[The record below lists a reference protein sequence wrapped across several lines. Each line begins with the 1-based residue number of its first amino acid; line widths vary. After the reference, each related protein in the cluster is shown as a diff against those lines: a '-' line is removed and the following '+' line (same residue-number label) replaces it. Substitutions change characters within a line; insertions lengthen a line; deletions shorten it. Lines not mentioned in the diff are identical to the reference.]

1 MATGRIGRVDVFD
14 PAIETWTTYEERL
27 DNFFTANAVDDNK
40 KVPALLSLVGPKTYA
55 LLRDLTAPELPKAR
69 TYKQLT
75 KALKDHYSP
84 KPLVIVERFRFHKRD
99 QQEGES
105 VREYIAALRKLS
117 EFCEFKDVLNDTL
130 RDRFVCG
137 LKNEHIQKKL
147 LSEKN
152 LTYQTAL
159 EIAIAMETATNDAL
173 EIQRKHLSITSGVNK
188 LSVPKGKKRIQQKQT
203 TVAQRCYRCNGNH
216 TSDDCKFIH
225 ETCRQCGKK
234 GHIQRACRSKP
245 ATMKPLHTYS
255 KHVHEVEVS
264 DDFEPM
270 FSLCYAMGG
279 LKDAIW
285 IKPHVNGQEFP
296 MELDTG
302 SAISV
307 INRKTYQQNFSNV
320 KLIDTDINLRTYSG
334 ENITPLGVCSVNV
347 EMDDQQQQLNLYVVD
362 KGGPPLFGR
371 EWLKNLRLNW
381 AEIKTLET
389 RKQGVSEVIEKYKN
403 VFTDDLGRLRDI
415 SARIKVEESA
425 TPKFCKARVV
435 PYSLRS
441 KVDQELDHL
450 IKTGILSKVEHSE
463 WATPIVSIP
472 KKDGTVRICGDFKVT
487 VNPVLDIDQYPLPK
501 IEDIFASLAGGR
513 QFTKLDLKNAYLQM
527 MVREEDRHYLTINTH
542 RGLFQYN
549 RLVFGIASAPAI
561 WQRAMDTVLQ
571 GLEGVHCN
579 MDDMIITGRTPEEH
593 LKNLEQVLKRLDR
606 YGLKANVDKSEFL
619 KDKIE
624 FCGHVI
630 DAEGL
635 HKTSKK
641 IEAVLNAPEPK
652 NVSELRAFLGLVN
665 YYGRF
670 MENLSTHSAPLY
682 DLLKDNSKFVWSK
695 SCRAAFEKIKE
706 LVTSDQVL
714 VHYDPQKPVTL
725 ATDASPYGLG
735 AVLSHVM
742 PDGSEKP
749 IAFAS
754 RSLSQTER
762 KYAQIDKEAL
772 GLVWGVKKFHAY
784 LYGRKFTLVTDH
796 QPLVSIFH
804 PEKGLPVTTAARLQ
818 RYAIFL
824 SGFQYDIRYK
834 NTKKHSN
841 ADALSRLPVPTEGEG
856 SNEEAYDVTELYMI
870 QQLESLPVSSKEV
883 QRGTVKDTTL
893 KVVYD
898 MTASGWPASAND
910 LSEELKAYFSRR
922 NEISI
927 YQGCLLW
934 GIRVII
940 PQDLRSRVLE
950 ELHEGHPGIV

>member
-14 PAIETWTTYEERL
+14 PAIETWTTFEERL

-203 TVAQRCYRCNGNH
+203 TVVQRCYRCNGNH

-245 ATMKPLHTYS
+245 ATMKPLHTKS

-307 INRKTYQQNFSNV
+307 DRHRHKPKNILRRKYHPTRCMFSQ
-320 KLIDTDINLRTYSG
+320 R
-334 ENITPLGVCSVNV
+334 
-347 EMDDQQQQLNLYVVD
+347 MDDQQQQLNLYVVD

-441 KVDQELDHL
+441 KVDQELDRL

-501 IEDIFASLAGGR
+501 IEDIFASLGEV
-513 QFTKLDLKNAYLQM
+513 DSLQNW
-527 MVREEDRHYLTINTH
+527 T
-542 RGLFQYN
+542 
-549 RLVFGIASAPAI
+549 
-561 WQRAMDTVLQ
+561 
-571 GLEGVHCN
+571 
-579 MDDMIITGRTPEEH
+579 
-593 LKNLEQVLKRLDR
+593 
-606 YGLKANVDKSEFL
+606 
-619 KDKIE
+619 
-624 FCGHVI
+624 
-630 DAEGL
+630 
-635 HKTSKK
+635 
-641 IEAVLNAPEPK
+641 
-652 NVSELRAFLGLVN
+652 
-665 YYGRF
+665 
-670 MENLSTHSAPLY
+670 
-682 DLLKDNSKFVWSK
+682 
-695 SCRAAFEKIKE
+695 
-706 LVTSDQVL
+706 
-714 VHYDPQKPVTL
+714 
-725 ATDASPYGLG
+725 
-735 AVLSHVM
+735 
-742 PDGSEKP
+742 
-749 IAFAS
+749 
-754 RSLSQTER
+754 
-762 KYAQIDKEAL
+762 
-772 GLVWGVKKFHAY
+772 
-784 LYGRKFTLVTDH
+784 
-796 QPLVSIFH
+796 
-804 PEKGLPVTTAARLQ
+804 
-818 RYAIFL
+818 
-824 SGFQYDIRYK
+824 
-834 NTKKHSN
+834 
-841 ADALSRLPVPTEGEG
+841 
-856 SNEEAYDVTELYMI
+856 
-870 QQLESLPVSSKEV
+870 
-883 QRGTVKDTTL
+883 
-893 KVVYD
+893 
-898 MTASGWPASAND
+898 
-910 LSEELKAYFSRR
+910 
-922 NEISI
+922 
-927 YQGCLLW
+927 
-934 GIRVII
+934 
-940 PQDLRSRVLE
+940 
-950 ELHEGHPGIV
+950 